1 MPVARALDLWHYF
14 ARQNY
19 MPQPESFA
27 KGACQ
32 HCGGHIEFPIRAA
45 GQNIC
50 CPHCDKPTLL
60 SLNQTARKRT
70 YLPFAIAAGAL
81 AAACGAYFY
90 FSPKGAQHVA
100 ATSIQPVQTTN
111 ASPVQPSNAG
121 PVIPAP
127 APVPPPKPEPP
138 PDPWHQFKPGA
149 VALEKTG
156 DGRLVYAVGTL
167 TNATTRQRFGVKVEL
182 DVLDEQRNKIGSA
195 TDYTDVIEPGKV
207 WKFRAMVT
215 DKTAAAAKLTKVKEQ
230 E

>member
-1 MPVARALDLWHYF
+1 MPVASALELWHHF

-27 KGACQ
+27 KCACQ
-32 HCGGHIEFPIRAA
+32 YCGGHIEFPIRAA

-60 SLNQTARKRT
+60 SLNQTARKRN
-70 YLPFAIAAGAL
+70 YLPLAITAGVL

-90 FSPKGAQHVA
+90 FGPKRTQQAA

-111 ASPVQPSNAG
+111 ASPV
-121 PVIPAP
+121 VPAP
-127 APVPPPKPEPP
+127 PPEPPPKPEPP

-215 DKTAAAAKLTKVKEQ
+215 DKSAAAAKLTKVKEQ